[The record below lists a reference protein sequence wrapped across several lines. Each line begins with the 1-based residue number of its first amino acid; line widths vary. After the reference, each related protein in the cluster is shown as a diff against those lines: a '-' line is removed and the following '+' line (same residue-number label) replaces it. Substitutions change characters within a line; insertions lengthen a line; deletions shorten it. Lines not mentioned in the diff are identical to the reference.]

1 MTAILLDTCAALW
14 LANGS
19 PLADG
24 ALEALEACDG
34 IFVSPSSAW
43 ELGQLTSRRRL
54 SLSMDTQLWWGAL
67 LEAGVQPAAM
77 DAAIL
82 IASSTLPGAQ
92 IRDPIDRI
100 IVATARSRG
109 FRIMTRDRPILTYA
123 AAGHVQAVA
132 C

>member
-24 ALEALEACDG
+24 ALEALEASDR
-34 IFVSPSSAW
+34 IVVSPISAW

-54 SLSMDTQLWWGAL
+54 SLSMDTILWWEAL
-67 LEAGVQPAAM
+67 LEAGVELAAM

-92 IRDPIDRI
+92 IRDPVDRI
-100 IVATARSRG
+100 LVATARRQG

-123 AAGHVQAVA
+123 ASGHVQAIA

>member
-14 LANGS
+14 LANGN

-24 ALEALEACDG
+24 AIEALEACDG
-34 IFVSPSSAW
+34 VYVSPASAW

-54 SLSMDTQLWWGAL
+54 SLSMDTNLWWDAL
-67 LEAGVQPAAM
+67 LDAGVQLAGM

-82 IASSTLPGAQ
+82 IASSTLPGAR
-92 IRDPIDRI
+92 IRDPADRI

-123 AAGHVQAVA
+123 ASGHVQAIA

>member
-24 ALEALEACDG
+24 ALEALEASDR
-34 IFVSPSSAW
+34 IVVSPISAW
-43 ELGQLTSRRRL
+43 ELGQLASRRRL
-54 SLSMDTQLWWGAL
+54 SLSMDTILWWEAL
-67 LEAGVQPAAM
+67 LEAGVELAAM

-92 IRDPIDRI
+92 IRDPVDRI
-100 IVATARSRG
+100 LVATARRQG

-123 AAGHVQAVA
+123 ASGHVQAIA

>member
-24 ALEALEACDG
+24 ALEALEASDG
-34 IFVSPSSAW
+34 IFVSPASAW
-43 ELGQLTSRRRL
+43 ELAQLTARRRL
-54 SLSMDTQLWWGAL
+54 SLSMDTLLWWDAL
-67 LEAGVQPAAM
+67 LEAGVQLAAM

-82 IASSTLPGAQ
+82 IASSTLPGAR
-92 IRDPIDRI
+92 IRDPADRI
-100 IVATARSRG
+100 IVATARARG
-109 FRIMTRDRPILTYA
+109 LHIMTRDRPILTYA
-123 AAGHVQAVA
+123 AAGHVQAIA

>member
-1 MTAILLDTCAALW
+1 MTPILLDTCAVLW
-14 LANGS
+14 LAHGS

-34 IFVSPSSAW
+34 IFVSPASAW

-54 SLSMDTQLWWGAL
+54 SLSMDTLVWWEAL
-67 LEAGVQPAAM
+67 LETGVQLAAM
-77 DAAIL
+77 GAPIL
-82 IASSTLPGAQ
+82 IASSSLPGPQ
-92 IRDPIDRI
+92 IRDPADRI
-100 IVATARSRG
+100 IVATARSGG

-123 AAGHVQAVA
+123 AAGYVQAIA

>member
-1 MTAILLDTCAALW
+1 VTPILLDTCAALW

-34 IFVSPSSAW
+34 IHISPASAW

-54 SLSMDTQLWWGAL
+54 SLSMDTGVWWDVL
-67 LEAGVQPAAM
+67 VEAGVQVATM

-82 IASSTLPGAQ
+82 IASSMLPGAQ
-92 IRDPIDRI
+92 IRDPVDRI
-100 IVATARSRG
+100 IVATARNRG

-123 AAGHVQAVA
+123 AAGHVQAIA

>member
-24 ALEALEACDG
+24 ALEALEASDR
-34 IFVSPSSAW
+34 IVVSPISAW

-54 SLSMDTQLWWGAL
+54 SLSMDTILWWEAL
-67 LEAGVQPAAM
+67 LEAGVELAAM

-92 IRDPIDRI
+92 IRDPVDRI
-100 IVATARSRG
+100 LVATARRQG

-123 AAGHVQAVA
+123 AAGHVQAIA

>member
-24 ALEALEACDG
+24 ALEALEGCDG
-34 IFVSPSSAW
+34 IFVSPASAW
-43 ELGQLTSRRRL
+43 ELGQMTARRRL
-54 SLSMDTQLWWGAL
+54 SLSMDTLLWWDAL
-67 LEAGVQPAAM
+67 LDAGVQLAVM
-77 DAAIL
+77 DAATL

-92 IRDPIDRI
+92 IRDPADRI
-100 IVATARSRG
+100 IVATARARG

-123 AAGHVQAVA
+123 AAGYVQAIA

>member
-1 MTAILLDTCAALW
+1 MTPILLDTCAALW
-14 LANGS
+14 LANGN

-34 IFVSPSSAW
+34 IFVSPASAW
-43 ELGQLTSRRRL
+43 ELGQLASRRRL
-54 SLSMDTQLWWGAL
+54 SLSMDTLLWWDAL
-67 LEAGVQPAAM
+67 LEAGVQLAVM
-77 DAAIL
+77 DAATL

-92 IRDPIDRI
+92 IRDPADRI

-123 AAGHVQAVA
+123 AAGHVQAIA

>member
-19 PLADG
+19 PLAEG
-24 ALEALEACDG
+24 ALEALEASDR
-34 IFVSPSSAW
+34 IVVSPISAW

-54 SLSMDTQLWWGAL
+54 SLSMDTILWWQAL
-67 LEAGVQPAAM
+67 LEAGVELAEM
-77 DAAIL
+77 DPTIL
-82 IASSTLPGAQ
+82 IASSALPGAQ
-92 IRDPIDRI
+92 IRDPADRI
-100 IVATARSRG
+100 LVATARRHG

-123 AAGHVQAVA
+123 ASGHVQAIA